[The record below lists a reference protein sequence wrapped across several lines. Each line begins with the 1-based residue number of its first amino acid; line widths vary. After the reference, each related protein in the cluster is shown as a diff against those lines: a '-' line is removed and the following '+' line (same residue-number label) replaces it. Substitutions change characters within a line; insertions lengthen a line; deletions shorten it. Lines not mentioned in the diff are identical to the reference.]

1 VNKVL
6 AGEAGIHL
14 QVAEGRLA
22 QIRVHQEEEEMQINH
37 RHAENVEIPI
47 RVHPEKRGMAII
59 RQPEKGENRIKVL
72 LGNER
77 TSNHRLEGEE
87 IPINLH
93 PDVAEVTPIRVRPG
107 DVEIRM
113 HPHLEGE

>member
-1 VNKVL
+1 
-6 AGEAGIHL
+6 
-14 QVAEGRLA
+14 
-22 QIRVHQEEEEMQINH
+22 MQINH

-47 RVHPEKRGMAII
+47 RVHPEKRGMAIYH
-59 RQPEKGENRIKVL
+59 QPEKGEIRIKVL
-72 LGNER
+72 QESER
-77 TSNHRLEGEE
+77 ISNHRLEGEE
-87 IPINLH
+87 TPINHH